1 MDNPPGP
8 VPRCLGEFWAWSF
21 GCLLVVP
28 FVPFVAS
35 VPSPPAKRR
44 SGFLTA
50 SMRRRP
56 PLHQRRSVFPTAS
69 TRRRPPLFSRSGK
82 DSASPL
88 PRAPLP
94 KRPTPRYASGARSLL
109 VVHELTRIF
118 TNANGIR
125 AIREDLWT
133 PPPGPVPTPF
143 VPTPFPCH
151 WRPVPHILSQNEN
164 SMRNSF
170 SPPTPPIPSKIRA
183 NPRNPWSS
191 SEGCSPRRLSP
202 PTTCCP
208 RIDTN
213 IHEYERNSCAFVN
226 GRGRSQAVLREVVH
240 EVLQQPRVVG
250 AVDAARLEENHVG
263 RNVTFP

>member
-1 MDNPPGP
+1 
-8 VPRCLGEFWAWSF
+8 
-21 GCLLVVP
+21 
-28 FVPFVAS
+28 
-35 VPSPPAKRR
+35 
-44 SGFLTA
+44 
-50 SMRRRP
+50 
-56 PLHQRRSVFPTAS
+56 
-69 TRRRPPLFSRSGK
+69 
-82 DSASPL
+82 
-88 PRAPLP
+88 
-94 KRPTPRYASGARSLL
+94 
-109 VVHELTRIF
+109 
-118 TNANGIR
+118 
-125 AIREDLWT
+125 
-133 PPPGPVPTPF
+133 
-143 VPTPFPCH
+143 
-151 WRPVPHILSQNEN
+151 
-164 SMRNSF
+164 MRNSF

-263 RNVTFP
+263 RDDDPPLADLPGDDDRVARPLAGCVHRERDDRTERRVLRQRNAPSICTSVQPSTVCGSRSDTA

>member
-8 VPRCLGEFWAWSF
+8 VPRCLGEFWVWSF

-56 PLHQRRSVFPTAS
+56 PLPQRRSVFPTAS
-69 TRRRPPLFSRSGK
+69 TRRRPPLFSRSGN

-94 KRPTPRYASGARSLL
+94 NRPTPRYASGARSLL

-133 PPPGPVPTPF
+133 PRRSLSPHHF
-143 VPTPFPCH
+143 VPT
-151 WRPVPHILSQNEN
+151 S
-164 SMRNSF
+164 
-170 SPPTPPIPSKIRA
+170 
-183 NPRNPWSS
+183 
-191 SEGCSPRRLSP
+191 
-202 PTTCCP
+202 
-208 RIDTN
+208 
-213 IHEYERNSCAFVN
+213 FVN
-226 GRGRSQAVLREVVH
+226 TPA
-240 EVLQQPRVVG
+240 G
-250 AVDAARLEENHVG
+250 ACPHAIPMSLEACPPHSF
-263 RNVTFP
+263 TK